1 MRRMPQ
7 TYGGSGRRKRI
18 LVFLLRTVQ
27 RIRQGIGIT
36 GTAAAEGA
44 AWGIE

>member
-1 MRRMPQ
+1 MRGIPQ
-7 TYGGSGRRKRI
+7 THGGSGRRKRI
-18 LVFLLRTVQ
+18 LVFLLWTVQ

-44 AWGIE
+44 VWGIE